1 MPLPVCLG
9 LILLAAGA
17 PSGAVIVRGDS
28 DCPSPS
34 AVSEALAG
42 LLSPP
47 EAGDAPDVVELRR
60 HDGALEVRLTEA
72 GGPLIAAR
80 RLAAGQPCRERAQT
94 VAVLVAAWE
103 TRLRAGEQAVL
114 PRIPVPAPA
123 RGPGPPDAR
132 TLPPPRAFGAA
143 PAQRDIA
150 ARPSPSSGAVTPAT
164 SSSDA
169 TQ

>member
-17 PSGAVIVRGDS
+17 PSGAVIVRSDS
-28 DCPSPS
+28 DCPSSS
-34 AVSEALAG
+34 AVSEALSG

-60 HDGALEVRLTEA
+60 RDGQLEVRLTEA

-80 RLAAGQPCRERAQT
+80 RLAAGEPCRERAQT

-103 TRLRAGEQAVL
+103 TRLRAGAQAVL
-114 PRIPVPAPA
+114 PRIPA
-123 RGPGPPDAR
+123 RGPGSPGAR
-132 TLPPPRAFGAA
+132 TLPPPRAFAAA
-143 PAQRDIA
+143 PTQPPTDA
-150 ARPSPSSGAVTPAT
+150 PSLIH
-164 SSSDA
+164 D
-169 TQ
+169 